1 MNQIT
6 SDIELRQQ
14 GALEWQKPGSWFDS
28 YVALGETLME
38 MSSENRSAN
47 LRVLLIV
54 PRRELVAPAIG
65 FGISRRRFLSQQ
77 SHSVEV
83 SIEDLETLHQG
94 TQIRAVWPQT
104 TRDAVFLGLD
114 KSKSPPLILLEID
127 GVALSPLS
135 AKRVQIHRVDV
146 PTPQGAKENKNPFI
160 EKGQPPEL
168 HKQFWSQVFPAATFF
183 SEGTHF
189 ERQMETEIRYPDLQQ
204 ILGDGKLTLRDA
216 GRFDYLS
223 NDKHPHFINV
233 FEKSVKFPELGV
245 SELTRMEQTDWVI
258 LDGNSAVSQ
267 LSASEKLYGR
277 RVLGIL
283 ELANPAYQNP
293 GFQSFLSEAGNLW
306 LQKGQSLSA
315 WSPPPGSYVWL
326 WGDKNES

>member
-1 MNQIT
+1 MNKTT
-6 SDIELRQQ
+6 SNIELRQQ
-14 GALEWQKPGSWFDS
+14 GAQEWQNPGSWFHS
-28 YVALGETLME
+28 YVALGEELME
-38 MSSENRSAN
+38 MSSDNRSSN
-47 LRVLLIV
+47 LRVLLVV

-65 FGISRRRFLSQQ
+65 FGISRQRFLSRQ
-77 SHSVEV
+77 SHSVEL
-83 SIEDLETLHQG
+83 SIDELETLPEG
-94 TQIRAVWPQT
+94 TQIRAVWPKR

-127 GVALSPLS
+127 GVALSPLG
-135 AKRVQIHRVDV
+135 AKRVQIYRVDV
-146 PTPQGAKENKNPFI
+146 PTPQGTKENKNPFI
-160 EKGQPPEL
+160 EKGRPQEL
-168 HKQFWSQVFPAATFF
+168 QKKFWSQVFPAATFF

-189 ERQMETEIRYPDLQQ
+189 ERQMETEIKYPDLQT
-204 ILGDGKLTLRDA
+204 ILGDGKLTMRDA

-233 FEKSVKFPELGV
+233 FEKSVKFQDLAA
-245 SELTRMEQTDWVI
+245 SEITRMEQTDWVI

-267 LSASEKLYGR
+267 LAASEKLYER

-306 LQKGQSLSA
+306 LQKGQSRLG
-315 WSPPPGSYVWL
+315 WSPPAGSYVWL
-326 WGDKNES
+326 WSDKNES